1 MAERIN
7 QGPEVAKNVERLE
20 AAGAELEGKLGE
32 RLNAAAEKE
41 PGNKESLDEAR
52 HEALE
57 LAARQEDELKA
68 VATEKAPE
76 KQPTAPTKA
85 ARDAAFNKTMN
96 AIRKDMNPAER
107 AFSKVIHNPVV
118 SKASDA
124 VGNTIARPNLILAGA
139 LGTLIL
145 CSIVFIVAKVYGYAI
160 DGFWAIGTFIAG
172 WAIGAVIE
180 FARVGLRN
188 SSKS

>member
-7 QGPEVAKNVERLE
+7 QGPEAVKNTGELE
-20 AAGAELEGKLGE
+20 VAGAELRDRLEKKLE
-32 RLNAAAEKE
+32 TEAEKSHE
-41 PGNKESLDEAR
+41 AKEVLDEAR

-57 LAARQEDELKA
+57 LATSKEDEKKSA
-68 VATEKAPE
+68 IVEKAPD

-85 ARDAAFNKTMN
+85 TRDAAFNKTMK
-96 AIRKDMNPAER
+96 AIRKDMNPVER
-107 AFSKVIHNPVV
+107 TFSKVIHNPVI

-124 VGNTIARPNLILAGA
+124 VGSTIARPNLILAGA

-145 CSIVFIVAKVYGYAI
+145 CSAVFIVAKIYGYAI

-180 FARVGLRN
+180 FARVGLKN
-188 SSKS
+188 SQKP